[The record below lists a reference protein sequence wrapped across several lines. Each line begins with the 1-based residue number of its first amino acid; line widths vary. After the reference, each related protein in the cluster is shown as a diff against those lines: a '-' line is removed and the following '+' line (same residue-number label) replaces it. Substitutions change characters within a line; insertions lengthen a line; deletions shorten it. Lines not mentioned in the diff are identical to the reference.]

1 MSATTK
7 IKLPYLFLPF
17 CLAYTASQAAVNTAI
32 KIFGD
37 SFRLTK
43 MDNGRDLVEMVCQ
56 VGTVCLFVCVCV
68 CVCVCMC
75 MFV

>member
-1 MSATTK
+1 M
-7 IKLPYLFLPF
+7 
-17 CLAYTASQAAVNTAI
+17 NTAI

-75 MFV
+75 MFVRACVCVCVCVCMYV